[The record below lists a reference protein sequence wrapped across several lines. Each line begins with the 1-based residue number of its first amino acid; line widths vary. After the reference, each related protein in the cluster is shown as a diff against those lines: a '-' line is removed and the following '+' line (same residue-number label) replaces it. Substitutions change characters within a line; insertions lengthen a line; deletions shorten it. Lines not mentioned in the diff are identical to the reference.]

1 MRSYAKLSKFRI
13 VLLLVFTALVA
24 AAVAGGGT
32 VPLDKILTLALAGA
46 VASIGSSFLN
56 HYFDRDVDAVMDR
69 TKNRPVPKG
78 EVSPTRVLYFGVA
91 LIAVSLVLSLSLNLL
106 AALFIFLGAAVYVL
120 VYTLWLK
127 RRSSLNIVI
136 GGLSGAFAALSGWAA
151 VSPELSLTP
160 ILIAL
165 VIFLWTPSHFWC
177 FAILHRENYRKAE
190 VPMLPV
196 VVGVEK
202 ASRCILA
209 NTVVLGMASILLYFH
224 GTFGHF
230 YLVASLALG
239 AIFLY
244 LNIKQVMNPSLS
256 VVWKNYKFSG
266 VYLLL
271 LLSAMLVDVYL

>member
-13 VLLLVFTALVA
+13 VVLLVFTALVA
-24 AAVAGGGT
+24 ATVAGRGT
-32 VPLDKILTLALAGA
+32 VPLDKILILALAGA
-46 VASIGSSFLN
+46 IASIGASFLN

-78 EVSPTRVLYFGVA
+78 EVSPHRVLYFGVI
-91 LIAVSLVLSLSLNLL
+91 LIAFSLILSLNLNL
-106 AALFIFLGAAVYVL
+106 LTALFILMGAAVYVV

-136 GGLSGAFAALSGWAA
+136 GGLSGAFAALAGWAA
-151 VSPELSLTP
+151 VSPELSITP

-177 FAILHRENYRKAE
+177 FAILHRENYKKAK

-209 NTVVLGMASILLYFH
+209 NTLLLSTASMLLYFY
-224 GTFGHF
+224 GTFGRY
-230 YLVASLALG
+230 YLAAALALG
-239 AIFLY
+239 AIFIY
-244 LNIKQVMNPSLS
+244 LNIRQVMNPSIS
-256 VVWKNYKFSG
+256 TAWKNYKFSG

-271 LLSAMLVDVYL
+271 LLSAMLVDVYR